1 MAEAAQA
8 NFSVLQQLTGPAS
21 RQIVGLMLATAA
33 TVALLAGAWMWSQ
46 TPDYRV
52 LFSNVDDRDGGAI
65 IAALGQMNIPYRFAD
80 GGGAILV
87 PGSHVHEAR
96 LRLASQGLPK
106 GSLVGFEVMETSRLG
121 GSQFLEQV
129 NFQRA
134 LEGELARSIQ
144 SLAAVNGARVHLAIP
159 KPSVFLREQH
169 KPSASVLVNLNAGR
183 SLEPGQVSAIV
194 HLVSSSVPDLLVKN
208 VTVVD
213 QSGTLLSGLENNE
226 RTGLDPSQLRY
237 IKDVEQGFARR
248 IQSILLPMVGPDNV
262 HAQVTAD
269 LDFSVTEQAEE
280 VYRPN
285 QGGTPAAVRAQNSSE
300 SANGGAGP
308 GAGGVPGAL
317 SNQPPGPASAP
328 ITGAAGAGAG
338 APGPAGAGPSA
349 SRKDS
354 SVQYE
359 VDKTLKHVRN
369 STGNIKRLSVAVVV
383 NHKKVT
389 AKDGK
394 VSYKPLGEE
403 EMGQINKLVREAIG
417 FSETRGDSV
426 TVANTAFN
434 IADAPALQAV
444 PLWKDPGTLALAQD
458 VGKHLLIGVLVL
470 FLFLKVL
477 RPMFRTALT
486 PPPPPA
492 MTTSRADGQPALPNP
507 ASTTFTPAQPEF
519 DINLA
524 QAKQFAQKEPKMV
537 ANIVRSWVADER

>member
-1 MAEAAQA
+1 MAEATQA
-8 NFSVLQQLTGPAS
+8 PLSPLQQLTGPAG
-21 RQIVGLMLATAA
+21 RQLVGLLLASAA
-33 TVALLAGAWMWSQ
+33 AVALAVGAWIWAQS
-46 TPDYRV
+46 PDYRV

-65 IAALGQMNIPYRFAD
+65 IAALGQMNIPFRFAD

-87 PGSHVHEAR
+87 PASHVHEAR

-106 GSLVGFEVMETSRLG
+106 GSLVGFELMESSRLG
-121 GSQFLEQV
+121 SSQFLEQV

-144 SLAAVNGARVHLAIP
+144 ALAAVSAARVHLAIP

-194 HLVSSSVPDLLVKN
+194 HLVSSSVPELLVQN

-213 QSGTLLSGLENNE
+213 QTGTLLSGLENNE

-248 IQSILLPMVGPDNV
+248 IQSILLPVVGPDNV

-285 QGGTPAAVRAQNSSE
+285 QGGTPAAVRSQNSSE

-317 SNQPPGPASAP
+317 SNQPPGAASAP
-328 ITGAAGAGAG
+328 ITGAAGAN

-349 SRKDS
+349 SRKDA

-444 PLWKDPGTLALAQD
+444 PLWKDPGTLALAQE

-486 PPPPPA
+486 PPPPA
-492 MTTSRADGQPALPNP
+492 VTTSRADGQPALPNP

-537 ANIVRSWVADER
+537 ANIVRNWVADER

>member
-1 MAEAAQA
+1 MAEATQA
-8 NFSVLQQLTGPAS
+8 PLSPLQQLTGPAG
-21 RQIVGLMLATAA
+21 RQLVGLLLASAA
-33 TVALLAGAWMWSQ
+33 AVALAVGAWTWAQS
-46 TPDYRV
+46 PDYRV
-52 LFSNVDDRDGGAI
+52 LFSNVNDRDGGAI
-65 IAALGQMNIPYRFAD
+65 IAALGQMNIPFRFAD

-87 PGSHVHEAR
+87 PGSQVHEAR

-106 GSLVGFEVMETSRLG
+106 GSLVGFELMESSRLG
-121 GSQFLEQV
+121 SSQFLEQV

-144 SLAAVNGARVHLAIP
+144 ALAAVSAARVHLAIP
-159 KPSVFLREQH
+159 KPSVFLRDQH

-280 VYRPN
+280 LYRPN
-285 QGGTPAAVRAQNSSE
+285 QGGTPATVRSQNSSE

-328 ITGAAGAGAG
+328 ITGAAAAS

-349 SRKDS
+349 SRRDS

-389 AKDGK
+389 TKDGK
-394 VSYKPLGEE
+394 VSYKPMGEE

-417 FSETRGDSV
+417 FSESRGDSV

-458 VGKHLLIGVLVL
+458 IGKHLLIGVLVL

-492 MTTSRADGQPALPNP
+492 VTASRADGQPALPNP
-507 ASTTFTPAQPEF
+507 ANTAFTPAQPEF